1 MADDI
6 PDTDE
11 KEAELA
17 GEGAQMHSSA
27 DLALAGGGEV
37 GESALESDDEGPLP
51 TQIGYR
57 RYVYAAFFVFAIAL
71 AYLFSRMGLSAWY
84 RLSQYTPK
92 VGEAREDLV
101 TPVAAVIAGVLVFL
115 TYRREEVRVLA
126 DEVALEL
133 SKVEWPT
140 KDMVRRSTAIVVGA
154 SLSASFI
161 FWIYDIGTNK
171 AVTFVTGSQHPMLYG
186 LASGIIIFLIREIGI
201 RLLVGRE

>member
-1 MADDI
+1 MADD
-6 PDTDE
+6 PTDTDAT
-11 KEAELA
+11 EAEQA
-17 GEGAQMHSSA
+17 SERAQLQLSG
-27 DLALAGGGEV
+27 DLALADG
-37 GESALESDDEGPLP
+37 STDPDDDGPLP

-101 TPVAAVIAGVLVFL
+101 TPIAAVIAGTLVFL
-115 TYRREEVRVLA
+115 TYRREDVRVLA

-133 SKVEWPT
+133 SKVEWPS
-140 KDMVRRSTAIVVGA
+140 KEMVSRSTAIVVGA

-161 FWIYDIGTNK
+161 FWVYDIGTNK

-186 LASGIIIFLIREIGI
+186 LASGIIIFVIREIGI